1 MKINLLSRPCRSKKD
16 IIMVLLL
23 LFVSSVSFAQNKV
36 YVNSQTN
43 AVSGLCV
50 NCSVTN
56 PQNAI
61 GNNENDYSTIKVPL
75 SLLGA
80 NVTQTL
86 IFPEAVAGNFRKV
99 IIGIGAKNSEISVGL
114 LKKMEIETFLGNV
127 SNGDAKK
134 IDDTMLNIDPG
145 TKRGTIEFIPKKR
158 FDRVRVKLDGG
169 LLDLND
175 ELRIYYAY
183 YFTSCGL
190 PPFNPSYYYSF
201 NGNINES
208 ISGFNFTSYPIYP
221 NSPDYSP
228 LYQNN
233 LICEQGLA
241 TSSPDKDI
249 KLYIEQ
255 IPPALK
261 TGDITV
267 SFWAHMDAGILRLMA
282 FGAVLE
288 LFSGYAVLNN
298 DPNPFRYPM
307 NGDKLQHFVLVYSGN
322 NICMYLDGWPIIIN
336 SSPASY
342 CREWDPVKRS
352 NMDFIKL
359 SLTQGKMDELVIY
372 NRKLTEDEI
381 QDLNC
386 SYGTNMV
393 FCNRRASKTS
403 SNVVSAEEGVF
414 NVSPNPTSGQITL
427 DGNIPLEGS
436 EISISNISG
445 KEVYRSAFRT
455 KTFELPDVLPG
466 GIYILNLQT
475 KEGKIFSRK
484 IILSR

>member
-1 MKINLLSRPCRSKKD
+1 MKINFLSNRYLVKISWLNFFMFLSA
-16 IIMVLLL
+16 I
-23 LFVSSVSFAQNKV
+23 SFAQNKI
-36 YVNSQTN
+36 YVTSQTN

-50 NCSVTN
+50 NCSVAN

-114 LKKMEIETFLGNV
+114 LKKMEVETFLGNV

-134 IDDTMLNIDPG
+134 VDDTMLNTDPG
-145 TKRGTIEFIPKKR
+145 TKRGTIELTPKKR

-190 PPFNPSYYYSF
+190 PPFDPFYYYSF
-201 NGNINES
+201 NGNSNES
-208 ISGFNFTSYPIYP
+208 IAGFNFTPYPTYP
-221 NSPDYSP
+221 NYPDYSP

-233 LICEQGLA
+233 LICDQGLA
-241 TSSPDKDI
+241 TSSSDKEI
-249 KLYIEQ
+249 RFISPQ
-255 IPPALK
+255 IPSQLK

-267 SFWAHMDAGILRLMA
+267 SFWARMDAGILRLTA
-282 FGAVLE
+282 FGAELK
-288 LFSGYAVLNN
+288 LFSGYADLNN
-298 DPNPFRYPM
+298 DPNPFRYLTG

-322 NICMYLDGWPIIIN
+322 NICMYLDGFPI
-336 SSPASY
+336 SSVGS
-342 CREWDPVKRS
+342 CREWDPVRRS
-352 NMDFIKL
+352 QMDSITL
-359 SLTQGKMDELVIY
+359 SLNQGKLDELVIY
-372 NRKLTEDEI
+372 NRKFTDDEV
-381 QDLNC
+381 QDLYC
-386 SYGTNMV
+386 SYGTNMA
-393 FCNRRASKTS
+393 FCSRRANKIS
-403 SNVVSAEEGVF
+403 SNTVSIEEIF
-414 NVSPNPTSGQITL
+414 KVSPNPTTGQITL
-427 DGNIPLEGS
+427 EGNIPLEN
-436 EISISNISG
+436 SIVSITNISG
-445 KEVYRSAFRT
+445 KEVYRSVFRT
-455 KTFELPDVLPG
+455 KTLELPAVLPG
-466 GIYILNLQT
+466 GVYILNLQT
-475 KEGKIFSRK
+475 KEGKLYSRK